1 MKAGANNSQVTQIRR
16 YKKEGLKAKEISE
29 IMNIDLKC
37 VSSFMNYDPVLAAK
51 ILEEKSRDE
60 YADGE
65 RKRIIA
71 EAAIEAALK
80 KDAQD
85 NKE

>member
-1 MKAGANNSQVTQIRR
+1 MKQGANNADINKIRR
-16 YKKEGLKAKEISE
+16 YKKNGLKAKEISE
-29 IMNIDLKC
+29 IMNIELKC

-51 ILEEKSRDE
+51 IAEENSRKE
-60 YADGE
+60 YSTGE

-71 EAAIEAALK
+71 EEAIAAALK
-80 KDAQD
+80 KDSQE